1 MRGERDRG
9 SGGREDT
16 EGPASPPRRVAASE
30 PLGPVLLSC
39 AALLVVFW
47 GLHQL
52 DLTVAAQVRSVHEP
66 WVEWLG
72 DAGSRLGSGGVLAA
86 LSASLLLAGWARD
99 RPVLRRAGFHGLIA
113 HGVAALAV
121 QVLKHLIGRARPRLV
136 HLEGMLTGP
145 NLAGGLDS
153 FPSGHASAA
162 FAVAAVMAHHCPR
175 LRWPAYG
182 LAGFVIVSRVVRG
195 SHFPTDVLAGA
206 LLGLAVGALVVNPLK
221 QWRTSLARVPVE
233 LAPFAA
239 GAVTLLWTAGQ
250 PPSGSEAAPWL
261 VGAGLLAM
269 GIGWVVRVK
278 AIARDLG
285 GAATGAARDGRVGS
299 AAIAVGLAATGGSLL
314 PVAAAAL
321 AGAGWWAGRG
331 AAPPWRARP
340 RRRALAEEAA
350 LALAL
355 AGTAALLRFVQG
367 SLSSG

>member
-1 MRGERDRG
+1 MGPRTSPPSSIRTGAGSSSPRTCTTRRRRARRPSTSTWSGTTAAAWSASRPRGASTASPCSHRTGSTSSGCRTATPRSRASSTSSSPTGCRDRVTCEGRGVRGERDRG

-233 LAPFAA
+233 L
-239 GAVTLLWTAGQ
+239 
-250 PPSGSEAAPWL
+250 
-261 VGAGLLAM
+261 
-269 GIGWVVRVK
+269 
-278 AIARDLG
+278 
-285 GAATGAARDGRVGS
+285 
-299 AAIAVGLAATGGSLL
+299 
-314 PVAAAAL
+314 
-321 AGAGWWAGRG
+321 
-331 AAPPWRARP
+331 
-340 RRRALAEEAA
+340 
-350 LALAL
+350 
-355 AGTAALLRFVQG
+355 
-367 SLSSG
+367 